1 MKAREHFEKVS
12 FPYLEKIKVQNGYPE
27 EQKLVIIMD
36 TFIGQKCAK
45 ILVKLSLLLSQL
57 NE

>member
-12 FPYLEKIKVQNGYPE
+12 FPYLEKIKVQNGYLE

-36 TFIGQKCAK
+36 TFIGQK
-45 ILVKLSLLLSQL
+45 
-57 NE
+57 

>member
-12 FPYLEKIKVQNGYPE
+12 FLYLEKIKVQNGYLE

-36 TFIGQKCAK
+36 TFIGQK
-45 ILVKLSLLLSQL
+45 
-57 NE
+57 